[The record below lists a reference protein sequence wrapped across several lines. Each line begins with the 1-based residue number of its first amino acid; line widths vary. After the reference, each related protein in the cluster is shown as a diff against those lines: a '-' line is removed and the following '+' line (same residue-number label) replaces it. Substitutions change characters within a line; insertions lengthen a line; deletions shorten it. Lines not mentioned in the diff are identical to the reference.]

1 MKVENIRFK
10 CLVEWAVLVLC
21 IIVWIDDLA
30 LFGRIGCI
38 CMHSL
43 LSVNLWTVILKKGWV
58 DTTYNKYWA
67 TFVGL
72 GWLAYYLKI
81 VTLQPDD
88 KQLVVAVFVAYFVV
102 TGMKIVDLELDI
114 FD

>member
-43 LSVNLWTVILKKGWV
+43 LSVSLWTSILKKGWV
-58 DTTYNKYWA
+58 DTTYNN
-67 TFVGL
+67 TGQHL
-72 GWLAYYLKI
+72 LDLDGWPI
-81 VTLQPDD
+81 
-88 KQLVVAVFVAYFVV
+88 
-102 TGMKIVDLELDI
+102 IWEL
-114 FD
+114 